1 MATSGTATFN
11 PSVFEII
18 EDAYERAGIQSQ
30 TGYEFTTAVRSL
42 NYLSMEWANR
52 GVNLWTLEPN
62 TLALTAGVGDYLLP
76 ADTVDVLDGQLR
88 LYSGNP
94 TLQSDST
101 INRVTFAQYAENPNK
116 LAQGRPVQYMIQRGV
131 EQPRIYFWL
140 VPDQTGLYTFYYWRM
155 RRIQDAGNAL
165 NTYDIPFRFIPALT
179 SGLAYHLASKR
190 KEAMQL
196 VPGLKA
202 RYDEDWANATAED
215 RDRSPLRIVP
225 YRSYR

>member
-11 PSVFEII
+11 PTVFEII
-18 EDAYERAGIQSQ
+18 EEAYERAGIQSQ
-30 TGYEFTTAVRSL
+30 TGYEFTTALRSL

-52 GVNLWTLEPN
+52 GVNLWTLEPG
-62 TLALTAGVGDYLLP
+62 TLALTAGTDNYLLP
-76 ADTVDVLDGQLR
+76 ADTVDILDGQLR

-101 INRVTFAQYAENPNK
+101 INRINFSQYAEIPNK
-116 LAQGRPVQYMIQRGV
+116 LEQGRPVQYMVQRGGA
-131 EQPRIYFWL
+131 QPKIYFWL
-140 VPDQTGLYTFYYWRM
+140 VPDQTGVYTFYYWRM

-202 RYDEDWANATAED
+202 RYDEDWSNATAED